1 MYSSSSFKKLFK
13 PKLFNISVSYI
24 ISLKYSKATC
34 DVQPFIP
41 YEKDSKKI
49 TPKEMDYFLKMFPS
63 IIDVFDDDIKA
74 RNIPDIEMLFKNV
87 LIKNVPKGMK
97 NRARSF
103 LHIYKNVE
111 NHQHITPRK
120 TRLSYIL
127 GWCLEIIQA
136 TCVIVDDMLDD
147 SKYRRGMKCW
157 HQHESVGQRAFID
170 ALLLENFVFLI
181 LQKHF
186 SQLPIYVPI
195 VHLFQETIRKLEYG
209 EILDSMALKKNNPNL
224 KRFNLN
230 YYQSIVYYKTTPSI
244 IEQPYNLAKILSN
257 NFQTPISKIIEK
269 IMSKIGEFYQ
279 VQNDFL
285 DCYGEHDNFK
295 TSNDIQ
301 EGKCSWLI
309 VTALEK
315 ANLQQKKLLEN
326 HYGRKEPESVQ
337 IVKDLYE
344 EINIPKEYAKREWEF
359 FEFINNNIDVVSAIS
374 DYESIFKRLQYL
386 YEKYI

>member
-1 MYSSSSFKKLFK
+1 
-13 PKLFNISVSYI
+13 
-24 ISLKYSKATC
+24 
-34 DVQPFIP
+34 
-41 YEKDSKKI
+41 
-49 TPKEMDYFLKMFPS
+49 MDGFLKVFPS
-63 IIDVFDDDIKA
+63 IIDVLDDDIKM
-74 RNIPDIEMLFKNV
+74 RNIPDLEMSFKNV
-87 LIKNVPKGMK
+87 LINNVPKGKK
-97 NRARSF
+97 NRARPF

-111 NHQHITPRK
+111 NHEHMSPRK

-136 TCVIVDDMLDD
+136 ACVILDDMMDD
-147 SKYRRGMKCW
+147 SKYRRGMKSW

-170 ALLLENFVFLI
+170 ALLLENFVFLV

-195 VHLFQETIRKLEYG
+195 VHLFQETMRKMGYG
-209 EILDSMALKKNNPNL
+209 EILDWMALKKNNPDL

-244 IEQPYNLAKILSN
+244 IEQPYYLAKILNN
-257 NFQTPISKIIEK
+257 NFQSPISEDLNKILI
-269 IMSKIGEFYQ
+269 KIGEFYQ

-285 DCYGEHDNFK
+285 DCYGENDNFK

-326 HYGRKEPESVQ
+326 HYGRKEPKSVQ
-337 IVKDLYE
+337 IVKDLYK
-344 EINIPKEYAKREWEF
+344 EINIPKEYAKREWDF
-359 FEFINNNIDVVSAIS
+359 FEFINNNIDVVSAIN
-374 DYESIFKRLQYL
+374 DYESTFKRLEYV
-386 YEKYI
+386 YDKYI